1 MSRSPAPGGRPL
13 SLPVLYILLSLVDGR
28 RHGYGIKLDVER
40 RSGGSVVLGP
50 GTLYEGLQRLE
61 SEGLVAPVEGPA
73 GPPARGPRAQR
84 RYYRLTRAGR
94 TTLRE
99 ETDRLGRLVDAVRTH
114 TALGTAR

>member
-1 MSRSPAPGGRPL
+1 MSRSPGPGGRPL

-28 RHGYGIKLDVER
+28 RHGYGIKLDVEQ

-61 SEGLVAPVEGPA
+61 ADGLVEPVDGPA
-73 GPPARGPRAQR
+73 GPAARGPRAQR

-94 TTLRE
+94 TTLRA
-99 ETDRLGRLVDAVRTH
+99 ETARLGHLVDAVRANP
-114 TALGTAR
+114 ALGTTR